1 MSPRERLWAAV
12 EAYVVTKARG
22 TVDDSAHGRTV
33 FGASPVEV
41 EHAAEAVD
49 RAVDDMPALRRR
61 LPPKRRAVQHEFRIG
76 GVRAEDGSYSGGA
89 KLFVRLGFYPD
100 GRVGEVFLDTSKEGS
115 DLRHFMNGF
124 AVVVSLLL
132 QFRVPVAVVSRALRS
147 ISGGPAG
154 DVDDAELGIREARSM
169 IDLVAQVL
177 EYYETQRPAQGG
189 GAP

>member
-1 MSPRERLWAAV
+1 MMSLREYFWAKVDAYVAAYVAAITGVTISDAEV
-12 EAYVVTKARG
+12 EAIDR
-22 TVDDSAHGRTV
+22 
-33 FGASPVEV
+33 
-41 EHAAEAVD
+41 AAEEVD
-49 RAVDDMPALRRR
+49 RAADDLPAARRR
-61 LPPKRRAVQHEFRIG
+61 LPAKRRAVQHEFRIG
-76 GVRAEDGSYSGGA
+76 GVRGEDGSYTGGA

-132 QFRVPVAVVSRALRS
+132 QFRVPVPVVAHALRS

-177 EYYETQRPAQGG
+177 AHYEVERVSADGG
-189 GAP
+189 TA